1 MIHEILVI
9 FQVVVCVA
17 LIGLILIQHGR
28 GADVGAAFGS
38 GASGTVFGAQGSAS
52 FLTRITAILATLF
65 FINSMTLAYF
75 VGQRLEKSSV
85 MEKVQPQ
92 VPPPKPSEVP
102 NVPSPNPSDLPPPV
116 TAPAGQTSGTPTP
129 VAPASGT
136 PTPAPASGTDK
147 PSDVPSVPSANPS
160 DSLPATAPAGQT
172 SSTPTAPASTD
183 VPPPVA
189 TPPASTDVPPPP
201 AAPVTPAPASTPAPT
216 DTAPTPS
223 PATPNP

>member
-52 FLTRITAILATLF
+52 FLTRVTAILATLF

-75 VGQRLEKSSV
+75 VGQRTEKASV

-92 VPPPKPSEVP
+92 VPPKPSEVP
-102 NVPSPNPSDLPPPV
+102 NVPSPNPSDLPPI
-116 TAPAGQTSGTPTP
+116 TAPADQTSGTP
-129 VAPASGT
+129 APT
-136 PTPAPASGTDK
+136 PTPTSGTET
-147 PSDVPSVPSANPS
+147 PSPGTSTPPVSNGGSSSDVPSVPSTTPS
-160 DSLPATAPAGQT
+160 ELPPVTTPAAPT
-172 SSTPTAPASTD
+172 SSTS
-183 VPPPVA
+183 
-189 TPPASTDVPPPP
+189 TPPASTDMPPPP
-201 AAPVTPAPASTPAPT
+201 VTPVTTESTPAPVTPPPT
-216 DTAPTPS
+216 ETVPTP
-223 PATPNP
+223 TPGTSNP